1 MFQKWYNINIPS
13 KERKMKMSDSRYDR
27 LFAQTDRKINQNLR
41 DVLKLLDTS
50 GFDFNSKECTE
61 VMELLSNDTNYISDV
76 IDEVVRICGSEITQD
91 TKSRISSYQSRVSNF
106 FEAELSQNIQLLIHI
121 AVRKGFEKGM
131 AAASQLITKP

>member
-1 MFQKWYNINIPS
+1 
-13 KERKMKMSDSRYDR
+13 MKMSDSRYDR
-27 LFAQTDRKINQNLR
+27 LFSQFNSEKLNHNLR
-41 DVLKLLDTS
+41 DVLKLLDVS
-50 GFDFNSKECTE
+50 GYDFNSKECTE
-61 VMELLSNDTNYISDV
+61 VMELLSHDVNYISDV

-91 TKSRISSYQSRVSNF
+91 TKSQISSYQSRVSNF